1 MPVLAGSPTFTSG
14 TFAQSE
20 LLKIIQE
27 NGSKV
32 LWKEVDGLDSIVKK
46 NEWPW
51 GKEVRYSLTVD
62 AGGGAFAGIDFNS
75 GYFAPGDKVSSL
87 TGVVV
92 PKFQTFTMQF
102 ERFMDQMTK
111 SQAQAYINSMK
122 LEFDQ
127 KTMFQKSFM
136 NVQLLGDGTGRFAT
150 PVGIGPSDDAVGL
163 SRTVD
168 FVGGGAIACSCIPL
182 SANSVA
188 AGNAA
193 NVSPIKIKMSSLDIA
208 VGDCAH
214 LIEGSMV
221 SFFFAD
227 TNPSNDGTTIVTGA
241 SIIPRLLI
249 LGFGDGQAADTAIL
263 AGAGNMATYDA
274 FRVVK
279 IEQEND
285 AIYVMPGRTTTKAAA
300 TTAGAYT
307 SNTDFQTASWLPGVT
322 LAGALYCFPVQ
333 GLTAAYGTS
342 VALGYGCNVGGGT
355 ALGFTN
361 VFKAVPATGIPAVYL
376 VHPLYIPNTNAM
388 GLVMLGQGW
397 TVGTTDITQIN
408 PYIGTGIETLLME
421 RQYVVHGINR
431 NKVLQYLPTV
441 KDIGGQN
448 LKFNTFFSFL
458 AEHANRNRSL
468 ETGWSVLPMNPLVF
482 TSLISQSEQQRIIID
497 GKGIRGEDGAKIIK
511 FGGKTYQIEMN
522 TSMRKNRIYLLPKNS
537 IEMYGGTIEKVDVNG
552 QSSFLSLVNGKRVN
566 VIESYNTVK
575 MENIMRTPRDAG
587 AIRNFNLISL

>member
-1 MPVLAGSPTFTSG
+1 MPVLAGTPTFTSG

-32 LWKEVDGLDSIVKK
+32 LWKEVDGLDAIVKK

-111 SQAQAYINSMK
+111 SAAQAYINSMK

-127 KTMFQKSFM
+127 KTSFQKSFM
-136 NVQLLGDGTGRFAT
+136 NVQMLGDGTGRFAT
-150 PVGIGPSDDAVGL
+150 PVGIGPSDDAVGV
-163 SRTVD
+163 SKNAD
-168 FVGGGAIACSCIPL
+168 VGG
-182 SANSVA
+182 VA
-188 AGNAA
+188 AVSSIKLNTTTITGNAA
-193 NVSPIKIKMSSLDIA
+193 NLSPIKIKMSSLDTA
-208 VGDCAH
+208 VGDVAH
-214 LIEGSMV
+214 LVEGSMV
-221 SFFFAD
+221 SFYFGDFD
-227 TNPSNDGTTIVTGA
+227 SNNDGTVDLADATAV
-241 SIIPRLLI
+241 PRLLI
-249 LGFGDGQAADTAIL
+249 LGFGDESIGGTLL
-263 AGAGNMATYDA
+263 AGSLTYYDA

-285 AIYVMPGRTTTKAAA
+285 AIYVMPGRTASLGA
-300 TTAGAYT
+300 TTAGAYV
-307 SNTDFQTASWLPGVT
+307 SNTDFQTQKWINATVT
-322 LAGALYCFPVQ
+322 GDLYCFPVA
-333 GLTAAYGTS
+333 GMTAAYAAAGTT
-342 VALGYGCNVGGGT
+342 AYGTTT
-355 ALGFTN
+355 ANGFTN
-361 VFKAVPATGIPAVYL
+361 IFAPAGVTTSVYL
-376 VHPLYIPNTNAM
+376 VHPLYVPNTVAM
-388 GLVMLGQGW
+388 GRAMLGLGW
-397 TVGTTDITQIN
+397 TIGTTDVTQIN

-421 RQYVVHGINR
+421 QQYVVHGINR
-431 NKVLQYLPTV
+431 NKVLQYLPTI
-441 KDIGGQN
+441 KNNGGQN

-468 ETGWSVLPMNPLVF
+468 ETGWAVLPMNPLVYA
-482 TSLISQSEQQRIIID
+482 SMVSQSEQQRMIID
-497 GKGIRGEDGAKIIK
+497 GKGIRGEDGAKLIK
-511 FGGKTYQIEMN
+511 FGGKTYQLEMH

-537 IEMYGGTIEKVDVNG
+537 IEMYGGTIEKVEVGG
-552 QSSFLSLVNGKRVN
+552 QNQFLSLVNGKRVN

-587 AIRNFNLISL
+587 AIRNFGIISL

>member
-1 MPVLAGSPTFTSG
+1 MPVLAGTPTFTSG

-32 LWKEVDGLDSIVKK
+32 LWKEVDGLDAIVKK

-111 SQAQAYINSMK
+111 SAAQAYINSMK

-136 NVQLLGDGTGRFAT
+136 NVQMLGDGTGRFAT
-150 PVGIGPSDDAVGL
+150 PVGIGPSDDAVGV
-163 SRTVD
+163 SRTVNY
-168 FVGGGAIACSCIPL
+168 VGGGAVATSCIAL
-182 SANSVA
+182 STNSAA

-193 NVSPIKIKMSSLDIA
+193 NVSPIKIKLSSLDTA

-227 TNPSNDGTTIVTGA
+227 YDANNDGTVDATEATC
-241 SIIPRLLI
+241 IPRLLV

-263 AGAGNMATYDA
+263 AGASNMATYDS

-285 AIYVMPGRTTTKAAA
+285 AIYVMPGRTATKAAA

-322 LAGALYCFPVQ
+322 LAGALYCFPVA
-333 GLTAAYGTS
+333 GMSAAYDAS
-342 VALGYGCNVGGGT
+342 IALTYGT
-355 ALGFTN
+355 ATANGFTN
-361 VFKAVPATGIPAVYL
+361 IFAPSGVTTACYL

-388 GLVMLGQGW
+388 GRAMLGLGW

-421 RQYVVHGINR
+421 QSYVVHGINR
-431 NKVLQYLPTV
+431 NKVLQYLPTI
-441 KDIGGQN
+441 KNNGGQN

-468 ETGWSVLPMNPLVF
+468 ETGWNILPMNPMVYA
-482 TSLISQSEQQRIIID
+482 SMISQSEQQRIIID
-497 GKGIRGEDGAKIIK
+497 GKGIRGEDGAKLIK
-511 FGGKTYQIEMN
+511 FGGKTYQLEMH

-552 QSSFLSLVNGKRVN
+552 QSSFLSIINGKRVN

-575 MENIMRTPRDAG
+575 MENIMRTPREAG
-587 AIRNFNLISL
+587 ALRNFSIISL

>member
-1 MPVLAGSPTFTSG
+1 MPVLAGTPTFTSG

-32 LWKEVDGLDSIVKK
+32 LWKEVDGLDAIVKK

-136 NVQLLGDGTGRFAT
+136 NVQMLGDGTGRFAT
-150 PVGIGPSDDAVGL
+150 PVGIGPNDDAVGV
-163 SRTVD
+163 SRLAI
-168 FVGGGAIACSCIPL
+168 GAAAASAIAL
-182 SANSVA
+182 SANTVA

-193 NVSPIKIKMSSLDIA
+193 NVSPIKIKMSSLDTA
-208 VGDCAH
+208 VGDVAH
-214 LIEGSMV
+214 LVEGSMI
-221 SFFFAD
+221 SFMFAD
-227 TNPSNDGTTIVTGA
+227 YDANNDGTVDLVETTAV
-241 SIIPRLLI
+241 PRLLI
-249 LGFGDGQAADTAIL
+249 LGFGDGQNADTTIL
-263 AGAGNMATYDA
+263 ISSINYYDA
-274 FRVVK
+274 FRVIK

-285 AIYVMPGRTTTKAAA
+285 AIYVMPGRTAALSA
-300 TTAGAYT
+300 TTAGAYV
-307 SNTDFQTASWLPGVT
+307 SNTDFQTQSWCPGVT
-322 LAGALYCFPVQ
+322 LAGALYCFPVA
-333 GLTAAYGTS
+333 GMTSAYGA
-342 VALGYGCNVGGGT
+342 ALAANYGTGT
-355 ALGFTN
+355 ANGFTN
-361 VFKAVPATGIPAVYL
+361 VFAPAALTVATYL
-376 VHPLYIPNTNAM
+376 VHPLYIPNTVAM
-388 GLVMLGQGW
+388 GRAMLGLGW

-421 RQYVVHGINR
+421 QSYVVHGINR
-431 NKVLQYLPTV
+431 NKVLQYLPTI
-441 KDIGGQN
+441 KNLGGQN
-448 LKFNTFFSFL
+448 LKFNTFFTFL

-468 ETGWSVLPMNPLVF
+468 ETGWSILPMNPMVYA
-482 TSLISQSEQQRIIID
+482 SMISQSEQQRIITD
-497 GKGIRGEDGAKIIK
+497 GKGIRGEDGAKLIK
-511 FGGKTYQIEMN
+511 FGGKTYQLEMH

-587 AIRNFNLISL
+587 AIRGFNIISL